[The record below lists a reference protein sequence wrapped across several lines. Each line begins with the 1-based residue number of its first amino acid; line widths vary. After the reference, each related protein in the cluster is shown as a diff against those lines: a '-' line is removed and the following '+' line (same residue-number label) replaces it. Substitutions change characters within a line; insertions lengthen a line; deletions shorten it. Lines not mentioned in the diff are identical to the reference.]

1 MNFEQSLE
9 YILLNNITSYEI
21 HKATGLSEAGIRK
34 LMRNEVSKPQRKT
47 RDVIIEFVKNI
58 RVINTKDVVFN
69 QEDDRLLRDL
79 ASDVIKN
86 HHKLLQVEI
95 YGLWFEVESQKRA
108 IQILKE

>member
-47 RDVIIEFVKNI
+47 RDIIIEFVKNI
-58 RVINTKDVVFN
+58 RVINTKDVLFSP
-69 QEDDRLLRDL
+69 EDDRMLRDL

-86 HHKLLQVEI
+86 HKKLLQTEM
-95 YGLWFEVESQKRA
+95 YSMWFEVECQKRV
-108 IQILKE
+108 IEILKE

>member
-47 RDVIIEFVKNI
+47 RDIIIEFVKNI
-58 RVINTKDVVFN
+58 RVINTKDVLFSP
-69 QEDDRLLRDL
+69 EDDRMLRDL

-86 HHKLLQVEI
+86 HKKLLQTEL
-95 YGLWFEVESQKRA
+95 YSMWFEVECQKRV
-108 IQILKE
+108 IEILKE

>member
-58 RVINTKDVVFN
+58 RVINTKDVLFS
-69 QEDDRLLRDL
+69 QEDDRALRDL

-86 HHKLLQVEI
+86 
-95 YGLWFEVESQKRA
+95 QKRA

>member
-47 RDVIIEFVKNI
+47 RDIIIEFVKNI
-58 RVINTKDVVFN
+58 RVINTKDVLFSP
-69 QEDDRLLRDL
+69 EDDRMLRDL

-86 HHKLLQVEI
+86 HKKLLQTEM
-95 YGLWFEVESQKRA
+95 YSLWFEVECQKRV
-108 IQILKE
+108 IEILKE